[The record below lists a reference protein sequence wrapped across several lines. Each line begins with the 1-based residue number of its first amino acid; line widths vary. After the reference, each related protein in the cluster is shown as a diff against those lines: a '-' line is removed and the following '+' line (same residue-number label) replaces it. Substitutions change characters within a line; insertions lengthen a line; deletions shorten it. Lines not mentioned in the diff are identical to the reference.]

1 MAVLHKQLSEPLPRP
16 SKFVPGLPERV
27 EQVLIKALAK
37 QSKDRYSD
45 MTLFAE
51 TLEQIAQGKL
61 PKTSPIPKPQR
72 TWFKPG
78 QQHWALALA
87 AVGIVCLLGVTGAAF
102 GLSRLVSSFRP
113 VPSATAYEA
122 EPDTSVPI
130 TPSFNMSTSLPVDT
144 PTLISASPTPNEI
157 TTSTKDG
164 AELAYV
170 LAGEFIMGSDAHEPY
185 FWGAEAPKHD
195 VYLNAFW
202 IYRTEVTN
210 KMYRACVQEKACPHP
225 VQSRSNTRNDYY
237 ENSLYGNYP
246 VVYVTY
252 YSALAYCQW
261 IGGRLPTEAEW
272 EKAAR
277 GTDGRLFPWGNGE
290 LQGNLAN
297 FCNTGCPG
305 DEVEYGFDDGY
316 RDTAP
321 VGNYPDGASPYS
333 ALDMAGNVLEWVG
346 DWFQIEY
353 YSSSPF
359 ENPLGPASGTR
370 RGIRGGSWI
379 SARSGLRPAARA
391 SLKPDNSL
399 DILGFRCAMVAP

>member
-27 EQVLIKALAK
+27 EQVSIKALAK

-78 QQHWALALA
+78 QQRWALALA
-87 AVGIVCLLGVTGAAF
+87 AVGIVYLLGVTGAAF

-185 FWGAEAPKHD
+185 F
-195 VYLNAFW
+195 
-202 IYRTEVTN
+202 
-210 KMYRACVQEKACPHP
+210 
-225 VQSRSNTRNDYY
+225 
-237 ENSLYGNYP
+237 
-246 VVYVTY
+246 
-252 YSALAYCQW
+252 
-261 IGGRLPTEAEW
+261 
-272 EKAAR
+272 
-277 GTDGRLFPWGNGE
+277 
-290 LQGNLAN
+290 
-297 FCNTGCPG
+297 
-305 DEVEYGFDDGY
+305 
-316 RDTAP
+316 
-321 VGNYPDGASPYS
+321 
-333 ALDMAGNVLEWVG
+333 
-346 DWFQIEY
+346 
-353 YSSSPF
+353 
-359 ENPLGPASGTR
+359 
-370 RGIRGGSWI
+370 
-379 SARSGLRPAARA
+379 
-391 SLKPDNSL
+391 
-399 DILGFRCAMVAP
+399 